1 MGAKVTSVVA
11 IDVIGK
17 PDEYSEEET
26 MKLVMV
32 QPLVLS
38 MHWGPN
44 LQRDN
49 GKGLYNE
56 ESWFYWL
63 KDKVK
68 FTRAP
73 KHSVLL
79 IGFGNNEHGDYWL
92 IQNSYGVGSGD
103 NGEFRIRRGGEV
115 DLLFEK
121 MEGGKLNGDGLV
133 TMVSFPLRAT

>member
-1 MGAKVTSVVA
+1 MVA

-49 GKGLYNE
+49 GK
-56 ESWFYWL
+56 
-63 KDKVK
+63 
-68 FTRAP
+68 
-73 KHSVLL
+73 
-79 IGFGNNEHGDYWL
+79 
-92 IQNSYGVGSGD
+92 VG
-103 NGEFRIRRGGEV
+103 
-115 DLLFEK
+115 
-121 MEGGKLNGDGLV
+121 
-133 TMVSFPLRAT
+133 